1 MAAITILGGGGW
13 GTALSVL
20 LREKGHAVT
29 LWVRRSHTA
38 DLLRCDR
45 TNERHLPGVVLPPD
59 LRITSSFAEI
69 SSAEYLLWATPS
81 TALNGIARSLLE
93 SKLITGNPVM
103 VSCVKGLDHQRYRC
117 MTEILTDTFPKLPT
131 AVLSG
136 PNHAEEVARSIPSA
150 TVIASR
156 EPVIAERL
164 QSLFSTRAFRV
175 YTSTDVVG
183 VEIGGALKNIFALA
197 AGLCDG
203 LGLGD
208 NSKAALVTRSL
219 AELSRIG
226 TALGGRRETFQGLSG
241 VGDLVGTSFSR
252 HSRNRRV
259 GERLARGEPL
269 DHINESMGTVAEG
282 IPTTRSAIQFGEKL
296 AVEIPIIREVY
307 SILYGSTPPAEAM
320 QRLLARDLRPEED

>member
-1 MAAITILGGGGW
+1 MAVITILGGGGW
-13 GTALSVL
+13 GTALSGL
-20 LREKGHAVT
+20 LAEKGHTVT
-29 LWVRRSHTA
+29 LWVRHSSTA
-38 DLLRCDR
+38 DLLRSER
-45 TNERHLPGVVLPPD
+45 TNRRHLPGVFLPCN
-59 LRITSSFAEI
+59 LHITSSFAEM
-69 SSAEYLLWATPS
+69 SSADYLVWATPS
-81 TALNGIARSLLE
+81 TALREIARSLLD
-93 SKLITGNPVM
+93 SKYLTRNSVM
-103 VSCVKGLDHQRYRC
+103 VSCVKGLDHQRYRR
-117 MTEILTDTFPKLPT
+117 MSEILEDIFPKLST

-156 EPVIAERL
+156 EPQIAEHL
-164 QSLFSTRAFRV
+164 QSILSTKTFRV

-183 VEIGGALKNIFALA
+183 VEIGGALKNIFALG

-208 NSKAALVTRSL
+208 NSKAAFVTRSL
-219 AELSRIG
+219 AELIRIG

-241 VGDLVGTSFSR
+241 VGDLVGTCFSR
-252 HSRNRRV
+252 HSRNRGV

-269 DHINESMGTVAEG
+269 DHITESMGTVAEG
-282 IPTTRSAIQFGEKL
+282 IPTTQSAFHLGKRL
-296 AVEIPIIREVY
+296 SVETPIIREIY

>member
-20 LREKGHAVT
+20 LAEKGHTVT
-29 LWVRRSHTA
+29 LWVRHSSTA
-38 DLLRCDR
+38 ELLRSER
-45 TNERHLPGVVLPPD
+45 TNQRHLPGVLLPSK
-59 LRITSSFAEI
+59 LRITSSFTEV
-69 SSAEYLLWATPS
+69 SSADYLLWATPS
-81 TALNGIARSLLE
+81 TALAEISHSLLE
-93 SKLITGNPVM
+93 LKHLTKDSVM
-103 VSCVKGLDHQRYRC
+103 VSCVKGLDHQQYRR
-117 MTEILTDTFPKLPT
+117 MTEILEEIFPELAT

-150 TVIASR
+150 TVVASR
-156 EPVIAERL
+156 QPEIAERL
-164 QSLFSTRAFRV
+164 QAIFSTKTFRA

-183 VEIGGALKNIFALA
+183 VEIGGALKNIFALG

-208 NSKAALVTRSL
+208 NSKAAFVTRSL
-219 AELSRIG
+219 AELIRIG

-241 VGDLVGTSFSR
+241 VGDLVGTCFSR
-252 HSRNRRV
+252 HSRNRAV
-259 GERLARGEPL
+259 GEQLARGEAL
-269 DHINESMGTVAEG
+269 DRIVQLMGTVAEG
-282 IPTTRSAIQFGEKL
+282 IPTTRSAIHLSERL
-296 AVEIPIIREVY
+296 NVETPIIREIH